1 MRWNLNINRQNR
13 ATAEQAERTLKRNLA
28 ALKDDRPQI
37 RRIRQKLDDKKKA
50 QDALTHEKRPTS
62 ELLDQ
67 YDYHIGITQDHPVDL
82 KIFAQ
87 EKRQDPAAKV

>member
-1 MRWNLNINRQNR
+1 MELEHKSPKSRYRRTSRKDFEKELVCIERRQAR
-13 ATAEQAERTLKRNLA
+13 
-28 ALKDDRPQI
+28 I

-67 YDYHIGITQDHPVDL
+67 YDYHIGIMQDHPVDL

-87 EKRQDPAAKV
+87 EKRQDPAAKL